1 MLENAAHREA
11 GQSIQRIEEMYMAAQ
26 RSMQKEIEGWYGR
39 FAQNNQISLADAR
52 RLLTAG
58 QLEEFRWSVE
68 QYIKV
73 GQNAG
78 TDAAWL
84 KKLENASARVH
95 ISRLE
100 AIQLEIQQQLE
111 LLFGNQ
117 IDEIDDLLK
126 RVTGGGY
133 TRTAYEIQRG
143 LGLGWDMTA
152 LDQRKLESLMAKPWT
167 TDGRTFRDRCWT
179 NKNELVHTLHTQM
192 VQGMLRGDSP
202 EKVIQALQKQFGVSR
217 YKARRLVHTETS
229 YFSACSALQT
239 YKDLGIARIEIIE
252 TLDSRTCETCGG
264 LDGTVIPLAQYAPG
278 VTVPPFHPNCRG
290 TTAPYYDGM
299 DGERAARNAGG
310 EVYYVPASM
319 PYADWKAIFVDG
331 GGKDG
336 LALAFS
342 SMKGF
347 LRPDGTFDLEKAKED
362 YRAFLQSVPQEN
374 RIYLEQA
381 FEAVEYKQ
389 ARLRGAAFGYSPKLD
404 AMLYDPENPSFAG
417 FPFVI
422 VNTHEL
428 AHRIDATMFFT
439 SWENAA
445 FCRAIEE
452 AKGIVGAD
460 PDKFLRYCQNDTQ
473 GFLSDVL
480 SAVCESEFAF
490 PWGHSREYWRG
501 KGNKPREIFANLF
514 ALEALEGTAHLD
526 FLRENFPRMMEAY
539 QAMWS

>member
-152 LDQRKLESLMAKPWT
+152 LDQRKLESLTAKPWT

-229 YFSACSALQT
+229 YFNACSTLQT

-290 TTAPYYDGM
+290 TTAPYYDDM

-319 PYADWKAIFVDG
+319 SYADWKAIFVDG

-336 LALAFS
+336 LTVAYGLGKIGDSDGYTTIDRMEGIDFHNGEDVTAALERFRAEFATAREEHALSITTRGKAYCFTGTSGTVNPAIIGAEELSGSIGIHNHPVLKGEQMGDSFSIHDLLFSVRYGTSMEYLVSGERRNAFAFTRKFTEDEIFHAWQRAKKT
-342 SMKGF
+342 M
-347 LRPDGTFDLEKAKED
+347 LE
-362 YRAFLQSVPQEN
+362 RAFDGELVIEWEQEEIMKILN
-374 RIYLEQA
+374 EQ
-381 FEAVEYKQ
+381 
-389 ARLRGAAFGYSPKLD
+389 
-404 AMLYDPENPSFAG
+404 
-417 FPFVI
+417 
-422 VNTHEL
+422 
-428 AHRIDATMFFT
+428 
-439 SWENAA
+439 
-445 FCRAIEE
+445 
-452 AKGIVGAD
+452 
-460 PDKFLRYCQNDTQ
+460 
-473 GFLSDVL
+473 
-480 SAVCESEFAF
+480 
-490 PWGHSREYWRG
+490 
-501 KGNKPREIFANLF
+501 
-514 ALEALEGTAHLD
+514 LEGFT
-526 FLRENFPRMMEAY
+526 FYENL
-539 QAMWS
+539 